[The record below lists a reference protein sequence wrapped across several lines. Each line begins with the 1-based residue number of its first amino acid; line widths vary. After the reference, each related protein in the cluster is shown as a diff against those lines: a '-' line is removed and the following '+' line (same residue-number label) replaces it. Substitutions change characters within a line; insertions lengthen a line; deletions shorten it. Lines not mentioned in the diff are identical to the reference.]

1 MGLLSTKVSKRNFL
15 GVLATV
21 AAAGW
26 YYQSTGEESPSPDNE
41 LTMSYDAAAMYDSI
55 IRKRTKSELPAPPE
69 EAPAFA
75 ITDAGA
81 YEWPAEGSE
90 WYKLPLGTKA
100 DPLAPIRTIHERI
113 KERSVF
119 GHSLDDFAA
128 GRVSESRWASWPMQ
142 MSKHLASYPVNKS
155 TPVLMFHSEGSYP
168 AEYTKTFP
176 RMKERGIPWMMAAT
190 PDRIGT
196 GLEHSQLVEMM
207 MHGCEVG
214 LYTADG
220 GHLDEHVEDLG
231 DLEEILLDQKRAL
244 EQMGFPVQH
253 MMPRKGSGINTNQI
267 DDAKSYMT
275 RTAFTASGHG
285 YASPAS
291 DGPRA
296 VGNVAHHGTASIKIE
311 DDDMTASEAKQII
324 DRLTKTTDR
333 LRFFFH
339 THKIEDWD
347 RMEAILD
354 HAVQKRAAGALDL
367 ATSTGGLLIPWDLP
381 AGNVVND
388 SDASFAAT
396 WENGVGDRTA
406 QLPRSVRTTAK
417 RGVTTGPWGRTS
429 AAKGRAGSPRG
440 ASHSP
445 RSFRLGC
452 STSTRKHQQ
461 DKRQPFERGWIR
473 LRPTIWPARRS
484 THHEQS
490 MTRGHKFMRRL
501 AVRAPISVPI
511 TVVAGDWLSGLGLRR
526 STSTTSKS
534 ILAEDARLKRPSGDF
549 VF

>member
-1 MGLLSTKVSKRNFL
+1 MDPLSTKVSKRNFL

-26 YYQSTGEESPSPDNE
+26 YYQSTGEKTPSPDNE

-55 IRKRTKSELPAPPE
+55 IRKRTKAELPSPPE

-90 WYKLPLGTKA
+90 WHKLPLGTKA

-168 AEYTKTFP
+168 AEYTQTFP

-196 GLEHSQLVEMM
+196 GLEYSQLIEMM

-220 GHLDEHVEDLG
+220 GHLDEDVEELG

-244 EQMGFPVQH
+244 EQIGFPIQH
-253 MMPRKGSGINTNQI
+253 MMPRKGSGINTSQI

-285 YASPAS
+285 YAAPAS

-339 THKIEDWD
+339 THNIDDWD
-347 RMEAILD
+347 RMETILD
-354 HAVQKRAAGALDL
+354 YAVQKRATGALDL
-367 ATSTGGLLIPWDLP
+367 ATSTGGLMIPWDLP
-381 AGNVVND
+381 DGNIVND
-388 SDASFAAT
+388 SDASFAPA
-396 WENGVGDRTA
+396 WENGVWGSYGAAPD
-406 QLPRSVRTTAK
+406 VRTDGGKTGSNYWAMGSNISGKGTNGLSERRITLAPIFPAGMLDFYAKAPAGQTATV
-417 RGVTTGPWGRTS
+417 RTRWDSFTTDSLAGKTFDTASTVDETWTHIHAPFGCP
-429 AAKGRAGSPRG
+429 RADIGSDHNG
-440 ASHSP
+440 
-445 RSFRLGC
+445 
-452 STSTRKHQQ
+452 
-461 DKRQPFERGWIR
+461 GW
-473 LRPTIWPARRS
+473 
-484 THHEQS
+484 
-490 MTRGHKFMRRL
+490 RL
-501 AVRAPISVPI
+501 AIWTGSEEIHVDDIKIYPC
-511 TVVAGDWLSGLGLRR
+511 
-526 STSTTSKS
+526 
-534 ILAEDARLKRPSGDF
+534 
-549 VF
+549 